1 MRIYYIFLIKKE
13 IYEITKNKPENLY
26 KLLESIYLL
35 NNDDVVLGHKKN
47 IHKLIS
53 ETNNDNISYTCYR
66 NAHMINDFLNNETT
80 KLILNNSHI
89 KIKSN
94 SFYPTFFRN
103 LENLPNLF
111 VCDFINVDYF
121 YLKKISLKKSLLVDD
136 MILLIKDPP
145 NLSEF

>member
-13 IYEITKNKPENLY
+13 IYEITKKKPENLY

-35 NNDDVVLGHKKN
+35 NNDDVVLGYKLFDKICETIPKKN
-47 IHKLIS
+47 IHKLIND
-53 ETNNDNISYTCYR
+53 TNIENISYTCYR

-94 SFYPTFFRN
+94 TLYPSFFKN
-103 LENLPNLF
+103 LESIPNLF
-111 VCDFINVDYF
+111 VCDFINIDYF
-121 YLKKISLKKSLLVDD
+121 YLKNISSKNF
-136 MILLIKDPP
+136 IR
-145 NLSEF
+145 

>member
-35 NNDDVVLGHKKN
+35 NNDDVVLGFKMFDKICRVIPKKN
-47 IHKLIS
+47 FNKLIRD
-53 ETNNDNISYTCYR
+53 TNIENLTYTCFG
-66 NAHMINDFLNNETT
+66 NTHTINDFLNNETT

-94 SFYPTFFRN
+94 TFYPCFFKDF
-103 LENLPNLF
+103 ENIPNLF
-111 VCDFINVDYF
+111 VCDFINMDYF
-121 YLKKISLKKSLLVDD
+121 YLKNISSKNY
-136 MILLIKDPP
+136 IR
-145 NLSEF
+145 

>member
-35 NNDDVVLGHKKN
+35 NNDDVVLGYKMFDKVCEIIHKKN

-111 VCDFINVDYF
+111 VCDFINMDYF
-121 YLKKISLKKSLLVDD
+121 YLKKISLKDTAR
-136 MILLIKDPP
+136 
-145 NLSEF
+145 

>member
-26 KLLESIYLL
+26 NLLESIYLL
-35 NNDDVVLGHKKN
+35 NNDDVVLGYKMFDKICETIPKKN
-47 IHKLIS
+47 IHKLIKDANT
-53 ETNNDNISYTCYR
+53 ENISYTCYR

-94 SFYPTFFRN
+94 SLYPTFFRN

-111 VCDFINVDYF
+111 ICDFINMDYF
-121 YLKKISLKKSLLVDD
+121 YLKKVSLKNFSR
-136 MILLIKDPP
+136 
-145 NLSEF
+145 